1 MKTSLSMF
9 QRFELHKNDAK
20 DKRDILPL
28 AQVDELAQAAQD
40 MQDLRNCYDNLLF
53 AATATENSACV
64 RRRTRK
70 RHRLS
75 RRLQPPLSPTL

>member
-9 QRFELHKNDAK
+9 RRFELHKNDAK
-20 DKRDILPL
+20 DKRGILPL

-53 AATATENSACV
+53 VAASTANSACV

-75 RRLQPPLSPTL
+75 RRL